1 MNETEK
7 KGLIEFRKATMEKIM
22 ELEEKEEQIKEER
35 MSLWDIIYYIDDKI
49 E

>member
-1 MNETEK
+1 MNKSEK

-35 MSLWDIIYYIDDKI
+35 MSLWDIIYYIDNRI